1 MMCNVSSISSGDNHF
16 RRLSPVTTC
25 SLRFQD
31 APLRWMWCC
40 RASSTLPWP
49 GSRCAVKIGNPLQ
62 IGDFRVLT
70 CPDYFSRYLK
80 VTKILKM
87 GQLVEVLTSL
97 VIVLTSLGLLAL
109 MPVAREIFSGNCPFE
124 SEPIRPSLLHSS
136 WNLVKI
142 QKTRLTPSIWKGGRR
157 ETRWYTSF
165 CSRFQ
170 ILGSKTWVLDGS
182 WNLRISWFLPTPIKE
197 GNVFGADPFQI
208 PPDHVNVP
216 NLYPIYSSL
225 ISLSYRTIGR
235 HRMIGR
241 PMIISTEVVS
251 CKNALCWPRWI
262 WRGIATCARRLD
274 FVHCSKV
281 GQVSVGT
288 THQKWVW
295 TPGDG
300 PPIEGNLN
308 DQPCF
313 FLEFSHVFP
322 SILETQLIV
331 VMARDG
337 LKTSESQPFSR
348 VFDHLAR
355 IDFERFSTAA
365 ESLKTVETMRSKN
378 PQVWSLIFKYTSV
391 SVEIFPWLDHPFH
404 GEIPIENGGSH
415 GESHRQVIGSLW
427 SNWSWRIADWRLPL
441 RMSWAKS

>member
-16 RRLSPVTTC
+16 RRLSPLTTC

-40 RASSTLPWP
+40 RASSTLPWL

-70 CPDYFSRYLK
+70 CPEYFSRYFK

-97 VIVLTSLGLLAL
+97 VIVLVLDCWRWRPLPTKFWVAMVLLNRSRYVPAYCT
-109 MPVAREIFSGNCPFE
+109 PHEIWWWKFRKHAWHLPFGKE
-124 SEPIRPSLLHSS
+124 E
-136 WNLVKI
+136 
-142 QKTRLTPSIWKGGRR
+142 

-170 ILGSKTWVLDGS
+170 IWGSKTWVLDGS
-182 WNLRISWFLPTPIKE
+182 WNLRVKRFSARKMELSQISNARISWFLPTPKE

-216 NLYPIYSSL
+216 NLYPIYSTF

-235 HRMIGR
+235 HRMIGC

-262 WRGIATCARRLD
+262 WRGIASCARRPD

-288 THQKWVW
+288 TSTKNGSAHRGMGPLFWGQFKWS
-295 TPGDG
+295 TMT
-300 PPIEGNLN
+300 
-308 DQPCF
+308 F
-313 FLEFSHVFP
+313 FWEFSHVFP

-365 ESLKTVETMRSKN
+365 ESLKTVQTMRSKN
-378 PQVWSLIFKYTSV
+378 PQVLSLIFKYTSV

-404 GEIPIENGGSH
+404 GEIPIEYGGSH
-415 GESHRQVIGSLW
+415 GLF
-427 SNWSWRIADWRLPL
+427 RIARW
-441 RMSWAKS
+441 